1 MLRKDAGYIG
11 GEMLEIELPGK
22 RKRERI
28 ERRFMDLLRGGREGG
43 GYVRQLCERGWWK
56 EQHEM
61 GTDDLVWRPPAVTAT
76 RGRRGGRHGKF
87 RNRIGLPI

>member
-28 ERRFMDLLRGGREGG
+28 ERRFMDLLRGEGG
-43 GYVRQLCERGWWK
+43 RGTR
-56 EQHEM
+56 E
-61 GTDDLVWRPPAVTAT
+61 AVV
-76 RGRRGGRHGKF
+76 
-87 RNRIGLPI
+87 